1 MSCYTDDGIEC
12 RLRQILSLYDD
23 SEPTVVEAAGRAMDA
38 FSKTLTKDQMEA
50 LSVAL
55 RRTIDGLGSPGSE
68 VAGFGRPGG
77 LKPVL
82 PILIQGLLA
91 GTNEQREQSAF
102 ALGDIVERTAV
113 DSLKPYVTQITGP
126 LIRIIA
132 ERYPA
137 PVKAAILST
146 LTVLLKRVPQF
157 VRPFFPQL
165 QRTFVKNLSDMTS
178 STVRSRAATGLGV
191 LMGLQP
197 RIDPLITELVNGAG
211 HEDAEV
217 REAMVNALGAVV
229 ASGGANMGPAARD
242 MVAHLVSQTMDEP
255 GKEAF
260 NAGIAK
266 TLAGMVLH
274 MMPQAE
280 PPLTTVLETKA
291 SQFSA
296 VCLVTCLE
304 VAPEQLY
311 KLVPPSKTV
320 GRILKNVIADQPGV
334 ARPAREARELL
345 KKTSPWSEDEEIQ
358 ARLA

>member
-1 MSCYTDDGIEC
+1 M
-12 RLRQILSLYDD
+12 RQILSLLDD
-23 SEPTVVEAAGRAMDA
+23 SDETVVEAAGRAMDA
-38 FSKTLTKDQMEA
+38 FTKTLTKEQMEG

-55 RRTIDGLGSPGSE
+55 RRTIEGLSSPGSE
-68 VAGFGRPGG
+68 IAGFGRPGG

-102 ALGDIVERTAV
+102 GLGDIVERTAV

-146 LTVLLKRVPQF
+146 LAVLLSRVPQF

-178 STVRSRAATGLGV
+178 STVRSRAAIGLGV

-197 RIDPLITELVNGAG
+197 RIDPLITELVNGAA
-211 HEDAEV
+211 HDEAEV
-217 REAMVNALGAVV
+217 RDAMVNALGAVV
-229 ASGGANMGPAARD
+229 TSGGANMGPPSREA
-242 MVAHLVSQTMDEP
+242 VANIVSQTLEEP

-260 NAGIAK
+260 NAGVARI
-266 TLAGMVLH
+266 LAGIVLH
-274 MMPQAE
+274 SMPQAE
-280 PPLTTVLETKA
+280 PMLSTVLETKA
-291 SQFSA
+291 SQFSSL
-296 VCLVTCLE
+296 CLLTCLE
-304 VAPEQLY
+304 NAPQQLY
-311 KLVPPSKTV
+311 NIVPPSKVV
-320 GRILKNVIADQPGV
+320 GRILKNVISDAPGV
-334 ARPAREARELL
+334 ARPAREARDLL
-345 KKTSPWSEDEEIQ
+345 KKIAPWSKDEDIQ